1 MMNDL
6 IISNNDYLRYGLTYP
21 SLKGA
26 EPLPQDEE
34 VDTLEWDY
42 LDNRWI
48 DNLGNCY
55 KTLYDVPQFNLL
67 FKELKDIIIAE

>member
-6 IISNNDYLRYGLTYP
+6 IISNNDYLT
-21 SLKGA
+21 
-26 EPLPQDEE
+26 DEE
-34 VDTLEWDY
+34 VDTLEWDD
-42 LDNRWI
+42 LDNSWI

-67 FKELKDIIIAE
+67 FMNIKESSAGIIIAE